1 MKKNKDQAE
10 LDKLRQHERHNMM
23 KMVLGGGEENED
35 HIMITEQDIV
45 SNASP

>member
-1 MKKNKDQAE
+1 
-10 LDKLRQHERHNMM
+10 M

-45 SNASP
+45 SNASPWVNPCIYPTKF